1 MTTTIFIVMA
11 NHEVNSKNYYLKNS
25 DSSATTCFSTAK
37 AASLEGA
44 LMLM

>member
-1 MTTTIFIVMA
+1 MTTTIFIVMVI
-11 NHEVNSKNYYLKNS
+11 HEVTSKNYYLKNS

-44 LMLM
+44 LILM